1 MLFPQER
8 KSTGGI
14 VMQEPGLWINWQ
26 QKTPNIKRKEPE
38 ASEKKAKLIK
48 YLNTGQIMVWVFLLM
63 LHGVLTSLKAGEK
76 VKCAQKKNI
85 LLQEYKEKCVL
96 IINYPTAWTAGSLW
110 TQAAYT
116 QTSLYALQH
125 SELLYLLLHQEMTIT
140 TAGSDTSPG
149 ISLLISS
156 SKKSRICS
164 SLPLLCLPERVHLLL
179 GDNGALLGR
188 ALLRPQHLHLHLQ
201 LQETKGVSCS
211 CSTAKGTHEQ
221 QREEEIM
228 RFCTGRTFH
237 DTDVK
242 HNFSRVECQNLT

>member
-96 IINYPTAWTAGSLW
+96 IINHPTAWTAGSLW

-116 QTSLYALQH
+116 QTSLCPTAQWAPVPAAPPGDDNNH
-125 SELLYLLLHQEMTIT
+125 SRQWHFPRHFP
-140 TAGSDTSPG
+140 S
-149 ISLLISS
+149 
-156 SKKSRICS
+156 
-164 SLPLLCLPERVHLLL
+164 H
-179 GDNGALLGR
+179 
-188 ALLRPQHLHLHLQ
+188 
-201 LQETKGVSCS
+201 
-211 CSTAKGTHEQ
+211 
-221 QREEEIM
+221 
-228 RFCTGRTFH
+228 
-237 DTDVK
+237 
-242 HNFSRVECQNLT
+242 